1 MNPRSLGHEPNELPT
16 APLRYIKQLRTEG
29 IVPLCTRSYAA
40 FLPIRNIVCI
50 SLTVTTSGYLSIN
63 ISSVLAL
70 SDKKLPGTHSR
81 QFFAS
86 YSDMPCGNCLLLI
99 SGATFYPQGLLVPA
113 ASSRLRKP
121 YDSSTAYG
129 AAHPRRA

>member
-1 MNPRSLGHEPNELPT
+1 MSNNQIIP
-16 APLRYIKQLRTEG
+16 
-29 IVPLCTRSYAA
+29 
-40 FLPIRNIVCI
+40 FL
-50 SLTVTTSGYLSIN
+50 YFLS
-63 ISSVLAL
+63 A
-70 SDKKLPGTHSR
+70 
-81 QFFAS
+81 
-86 YSDMPCGNCLLLI
+86 PCGNCLLLI